1 MPSRILI
8 VDDEPV
14 QRRLLEAAVSRM
26 GFDVTAVDGG
36 QAALAVFDGR
46 NAADVHVIILDLV
59 MPDIDG
65 MTVLST
71 LRERGI
77 QVPVI
82 VQTAQGGIDT
92 VISAMRAGAFD
103 FVVKPVSPERL
114 LVSINNALKVEAL
127 EGEMK
132 RIKRSSSGMWKL
144 MTMLGPL
151 FNWCMVRIGTL
162 SSRQPSTSISPSGV

>member
-77 QVPVI
+77 
-82 VQTAQGGIDT
+82 
-92 VISAMRAGAFD
+92 
-103 FVVKPVSPERL
+103 
-114 LVSINNALKVEAL
+114 LVL
-127 EGEMK
+127 
-132 RIKRSSSGMWKL
+132 
-144 MTMLGPL
+144 
-151 FNWCMVRIGTL
+151 
-162 SSRQPSTSISPSGV
+162 